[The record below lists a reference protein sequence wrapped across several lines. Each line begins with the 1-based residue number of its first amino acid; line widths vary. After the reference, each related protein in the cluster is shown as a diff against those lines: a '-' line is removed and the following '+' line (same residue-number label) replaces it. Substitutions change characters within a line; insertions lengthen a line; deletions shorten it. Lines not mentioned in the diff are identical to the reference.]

1 MTQLINPKE
10 FGIEESKASELQGN
24 LPQLLAE
31 RDQLKSQYDALMLA
45 DIELPETAKQAKELR
60 KLVKDNRT
68 KGIEVWHR
76 NAKEFFLRGGQ
87 FIDAKKKKEC
97 DINLLWE
104 ENLEKIEKHQ
114 ELQEKAR
121 IADLQAQREAL
132 LTPYEVANLST
143 LQLGTMPQETFD
155 LFLQGAKSAY
165 EKRIED
171 ARIAEERERIR
182 LENERLK
189 KEAEAEE
196 RERIRLENERL
207 KKEAEESEKQAQ
219 AERSKMEAERK
230 AAEEKARKERE
241 SIEAKLKKE
250 REEREKAER
259 ELKAKQE
266 AELKAKKE
274 AEAKAEAERKAKELA
289 EKKAKAAPDKE
300 KLLQLATVIDGL
312 QLPDLKTEEAAII
325 LSNTKELLVKV
336 SNYIREQSTKI

>member
-189 KEAEAEE
+189 KEAE
-196 RERIRLENERL
+196 
-207 KKEAEESEKQAQ
+207 ESEKQAQ